1 MGRAELG
8 AVLSCAATNN
18 NVTAPVSRRVSLDIV
33 FPPAEVAITS
43 VGQPL
48 VAGVTY
54 LVACEAA
61 GSRPDPVISWWLA
74 SQIMAEDAQQLV
86 EVVGEVTRYTLH
98 SPVYIIS
105 TQYLLNIYFPLSA
118 GPPST
123 SPPTRGTTARSWR
136 AGRRTPTFQ
145 TRASTTPG
153 PSPSTVSQI
162 FLMCQ
167 TKYFY

>member
-105 TQYLLNIYFPLSA
+105 TQYLLNIY
-118 GPPST
+118 
-123 SPPTRGTTARSWR
+123 
-136 AGRRTPTFQ
+136 
-145 TRASTTPG
+145 
-153 PSPSTVSQI
+153 
-162 FLMCQ
+162 
-167 TKYFY
+167 

>member
-105 TQYLLNIYFPLSA
+105 TQYLLNIYL
-118 GPPST
+118 GPRHG
-123 SPPTRGTTARSWR
+123 RGDHQRLLPRGPRVTAPQPG
-136 AGRRTPTFQ
+136 AGRGAPV
-145 TRASTTPG
+145 TPG
-153 PSPSTVSQI
+153 SILCT
-162 FLMCQ
+162 FCD
-167 TKYFY
+167 

>member
-18 NVTAPVSRRVSLDIV
+18 NVTAPVSRRVSLEIV

-105 TQYLLNIYFPLSA
+105 TQYLLNIYLISTSHYLQVHHLLHPRHA
-118 GPPST
+118 GPRQDHGVPGGEPRHS
-123 SPPTRGTTARSWR
+123 RLGH
-136 AGRRTPTFQ
+136 RRHLDHH
-145 TRASTTPG
+145 R
-153 PSPSTVSQI
+153 
-162 FLMCQ
+162 LL
-167 TKYFY
+167 